1 MTALINLNGRVAVVT
16 GGASG
21 IGKGIARKLGEA
33 GLQVVVAD
41 TSPLNY
47 LVLIG
52 HVDILSA
59 LFERVFVPAIVRD
72 ELQNRPQ
79 TFSA

>member
-1 MTALINLNGRVAVVT
+1 VT
-16 GGASG
+16 
-21 IGKGIARKLGEA
+21 R
-33 GLQVVVAD
+33 VVVAD

-52 HVDILSA
+52 HADILSA

-72 ELQNRPQ
+72 ELQNLETPQDVRNWIAARPDLLDDLLARH
-79 TFSA
+79 S